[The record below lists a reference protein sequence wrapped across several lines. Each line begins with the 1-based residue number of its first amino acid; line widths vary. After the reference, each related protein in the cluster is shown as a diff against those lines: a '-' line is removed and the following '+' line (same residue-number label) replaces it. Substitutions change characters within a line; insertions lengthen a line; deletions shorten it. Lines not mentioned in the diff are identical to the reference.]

1 MRRIRGCHELLPEAK
16 APSAG
21 LRLAH
26 VAVPESNVARM
37 KIACA
42 VLAAGG
48 STRMGS
54 PKQLLALDGQPL
66 IARVLCA
73 AAFLSDVAVVLGAH
87 AQEIARAVEGH
98 HILHNPRWSLGM
110 GTSVHTAVHWAQQ
123 LDADGLLL
131 CTCDQVLISRAHL
144 ERLVEAF
151 TRTGTTVASHYSGAP
166 GVPALIEAR
175 YFERL
180 LQIQGDRGAG
190 PLLRSGIG
198 LTSIDWPEGAVDL
211 DTPEDVAR
219 FIRPDLSPS
228 EPQT

>member
-1 MRRIRGCHELLPEAK
+1 
-16 APSAG
+16 
-21 LRLAH
+21 
-26 VAVPESNVARM
+26 M

-66 IARVLCA
+66 IARVLSA
-73 AAFLSDVAVVLGAH
+73 TAFLSDVAVVLGAH
-87 AQEIARAVEGH
+87 REEIAKAIEGH
-98 HILHNPRWSLGM
+98 PILHNPRWSLGM
-110 GTSVHTAVHWAQQ
+110 ATSVHIAVRWAER
-123 LDADGLLL
+123 LDVDGLLL
-131 CTCDQVLISRAHL
+131 CTCDQALISRAHL

-151 TRTGTTVASHYSGAP
+151 TRTEITVASHYNGAP

-180 LQIQGDRGAG
+180 LQIEGDRGAG
-190 PLLRSGIG
+190 ALLRSGIG
-198 LTSIDWPEGAVDL
+198 VTSVDWPEGAIDL

-219 FIRPDLSPS
+219 FIRSNSFERAP
-228 EPQT
+228 T